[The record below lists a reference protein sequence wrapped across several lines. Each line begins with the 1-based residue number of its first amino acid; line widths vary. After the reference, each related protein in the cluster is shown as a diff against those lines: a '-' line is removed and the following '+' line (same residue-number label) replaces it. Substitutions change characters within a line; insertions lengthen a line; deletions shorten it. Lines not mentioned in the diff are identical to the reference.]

1 MKQWIVLAS
10 RAETKVFEWDRVQ
23 NNLKWVTT
31 LISKKAHRKD
41 RDFEIDQPNS
51 PYGLF
56 GRHSH
61 IEIVEQQFC
70 QKLGVFLKSAFE
82 SGFFEDVM
90 IFADP
95 KLLGK
100 IKQEL
105 KNYNV
110 FTHAHFFSKNIEKAN
125 NQQIITSLGM
135 TA

>member
-10 RAETKVFEWDRVQ
+10 RAETKVFEWDRIQ

-31 LISKKAHRKD
+31 LISKKDHKKD
-41 RDFEIDQPNS
+41 GESEIDRLNS
-51 PYGLF
+51 PHGLF
-56 GRHSH
+56 GKHSH
-61 IEIVEQQFC
+61 IEIVEQQLSR
-70 QKLGVFLKSAFE
+70 KLGVFLKSGFE

-95 KLLGK
+95 KLLGR
-100 IKQEL
+100 IKQEV
-105 KNYNV
+105 KKYNV
-110 FTHAHFFSKNIEKAN
+110 FNHAHFFSKNIEKAN